1 MLEAKFGDV
10 SKTWKLLNLRLQ
22 LERNVKTLF
31 GKWMLGY
38 DCNESNNN
46 NPKSNIK
53 KKKQQKKSVRQN
65 QSEQIPLKIV

>member
-1 MLEAKFGDV
+1 
-10 SKTWKLLNLRLQ
+10 
-22 LERNVKTLF
+22 
-31 GKWMLGY
+31 MLGY
-38 DCNESNNN
+38 VCNESNNN

>member
-1 MLEAKFGDV
+1 
-10 SKTWKLLNLRLQ
+10 
-22 LERNVKTLF
+22 
-31 GKWMLGY
+31 MLGY

>member
-1 MLEAKFGDV
+1 
-10 SKTWKLLNLRLQ
+10 
-22 LERNVKTLF
+22 
-31 GKWMLGY
+31 MLGY
-38 DCNESNNN
+38 ACNESNNN